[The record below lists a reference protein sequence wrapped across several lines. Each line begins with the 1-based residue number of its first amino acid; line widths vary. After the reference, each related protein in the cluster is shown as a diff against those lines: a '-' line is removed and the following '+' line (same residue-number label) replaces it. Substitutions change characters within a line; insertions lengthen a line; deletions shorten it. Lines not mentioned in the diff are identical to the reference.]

1 MLFQLMPIR
10 DRTSEDMEGGTVNK
24 QGRVCKAT
32 LSLIPVHN
40 PPSTKPP
47 PVHGRAGRGIGCSV
61 MVVEVREGG
70 RGGGRSHSMSCNNVI
85 GALL

>member
-1 MLFQLMPIR
+1 MLFQLMTIG
-10 DRTSEDMEGGTVNK
+10 DKTSEDMEGGTVNK

-47 PVHGRAGRGIGCSV
+47 LVHGRGGDRLFGDGDGGEGR
-61 MVVEVREGG
+61 RE
-70 RGGGRSHSMSCNNVI
+70 RGGRSHSLLCNNVI